1 MPLLTCHCPRCQTP
15 LSASDADGS
24 RRCATCHGVF
34 VTGVDFTAVA
44 WLGDA
49 SVGPASV
56 RRPIDGDAV
65 AVASPQAPLT
75 CPGCGQSLVAWRLA
89 EIEIER
95 CDACRGVWLDA
106 GESLD
111 APAAATGDPR
121 SSLARLF
128 VYGLTLPER
137 VVRSTVGLAA
147 GAAREAAGFLVPSAF
162 QDSKTYEIVI
172 RKSLGFLAED
182 IGGAKRPEA
191 VATAEAGATSPP
203 MNEFVAR
210 KAVGNFVDLAG
221 LATLHVS
228 PLWLLAIVSDVAYGS
243 KAYVRELAE
252 ELQKQGLV
260 DDASTIHHVDDVLEA
275 VQHASGRA
283 ANMFDTPPLSV
294 DELKQSLTET
304 RAALTSA
311 DYKKILPEAEL
322 KQYWNEMRAVSARE
336 QVSLLGVSAAM
347 TMQTLD
353 KLKTVSQ
360 GTLTGLHVAGG
371 LFNRHVLGHY
381 AESLTALRDRGVFVT
396 LRDTSTPYVSAV
408 WNNFSSNRPTWTEKL
423 LSLRPWKKN

>member
-1 MPLLTCHCPRCQTP
+1 MASNLGQCPRCLTP
-15 LSASDADGS
+15 LSEADADS
-24 RRCATCHGVF
+24 TRRCPTCCGEF
-34 VTGVDFTAVA
+34 VTGVDFSTAA
-44 WLGDA
+44 WLNECSPLSPRPGTGSRRD
-49 SVGPASV
+49 PATL
-56 RRPIDGDAV
+56 P
-65 AVASPQAPLT
+65 
-75 CPGCGQSLVAWRLA
+75 CPGCGQALQAWQLA
-89 EIEIER
+89 DIELDR
-95 CDACRGVWLDA
+95 CEACRGVWLDA
-106 GESLD
+106 GETIGTE
-111 APAAATGDPR
+111 PAAGRDSR
-121 SSLARLF
+121 SVLTRLF
-128 VYGLTLPER
+128 VYSLTLPER

-191 VATAEAGATSPP
+191 MPGTEASATSPP

-252 ELQKQGLV
+252 ELQKQGLI

-283 ANMFDTPPLSV
+283 ANLFDTPPLSV
-294 DELKQSLTET
+294 DELKQSLSET
-304 RAALTSA
+304 RAALAGA
-311 DYKKILPEAEL
+311 DYTKVLPEAEL
-322 KQYWNEMRAVSARE
+322 KQYWNEMRSVSARE

-347 TMQTLD
+347 TMQTLG

-381 AESLTALRDRGVFVT
+381 AEALTTLRARGVFAT
-396 LRDTSTPYVSAV
+396 LRDTSTPYVTAV
-408 WNNFSSNRPTWTEKL
+408 WNNFAAERPTWTEKW
-423 LSLRPWKKN
+423 LSLRPWKK

>member
-1 MPLLTCHCPRCQTP
+1 
-15 LSASDADGS
+15 
-24 RRCATCHGVF
+24 
-34 VTGVDFTAVA
+34 
-44 WLGDA
+44 
-49 SVGPASV
+49 
-56 RRPIDGDAV
+56 
-65 AVASPQAPLT
+65 
-75 CPGCGQSLVAWRLA
+75 
-89 EIEIER
+89 
-95 CDACRGVWLDA
+95 
-106 GESLD
+106 
-111 APAAATGDPR
+111 
-121 SSLARLF
+121 
-128 VYGLTLPER
+128 
-137 VVRSTVGLAA
+137 
-147 GAAREAAGFLVPSAF
+147 
-162 QDSKTYEIVI
+162 VI

-191 VATAEAGATSPP
+191 VAAAEAGASSPP

-210 KAVGNFVDLAG
+210 KAVGNFVELAG

-260 DDASTIHHVDDVLEA
+260 DDASAIHHVDDVLEA

-283 ANMFDTPPLSV
+283 ANLFDTPPLSV

-304 RAALTSA
+304 RAALASA

-347 TMQTLD
+347 TMQTLG

-381 AESLTALRDRGVFVT
+381 AETLTTLRDRGVFAT
-396 LRDTSTPYVSAV
+396 LRDTSAPYVAAV
-408 WNNFSSNRPTWTEKL
+408 WNNFSSSRPTWTEKL
-423 LSLRPWKKN
+423 LSLWPWKK